1 MSARV
6 LPYVLTTWVP
16 LSAYVKYTR
25 IASLA
30 LAVMTYWTM
39 KAKTCSPAGRRQRK
53 GREMVRRSNSSELQ
67 RNLKTWGGS
76 DAKRHPLVHIDPRCL
91 MLSHISE
98 CLERL
103 LDFNFDV
110 IIMFSGRDS
119 NLSLDFKVTP
129 HNREKTASHLPQY
142 KHGKTQMKGPAWLIF
157 TKNCIK
163 ALTQRQIFESLY
175 YTAPLNENKY

>member
-53 GREMVRRSNSSELQ
+53 GREMVRRSNSIELQ

-76 DAKRHPLVHIDPRCL
+76 DAKRHPLDQIDPRCL

-103 LDFNFDV
+103 LDFN
-110 IIMFSGRDS
+110 S

-129 HNREKTASHLPQY
+129 HNREKTASHLPHY
-142 KHGKTQMKGPAWLIF
+142 HGKTQMKGPAWLIF

-163 ALTQRQIFESLY
+163 TLTQRQIFESLY

>member
-1 MSARV
+1 MSVRV

-30 LAVMTYWTM
+30 LVLMTYWTM

-76 DAKRHPLVHIDPRCL
+76 DAKRHPLVQIDPRCL

-110 IIMFSGRDS
+110 IIMFSGRDF
-119 NLSLDFKVTP
+119 NLSLDFKVAP
-129 HNREKTASHLPQY
+129 HNREKTASHLPHY

-157 TKNCIK
+157 TKNSIK
-163 ALTQRQIFESLY
+163 TLTQRQIFESLY